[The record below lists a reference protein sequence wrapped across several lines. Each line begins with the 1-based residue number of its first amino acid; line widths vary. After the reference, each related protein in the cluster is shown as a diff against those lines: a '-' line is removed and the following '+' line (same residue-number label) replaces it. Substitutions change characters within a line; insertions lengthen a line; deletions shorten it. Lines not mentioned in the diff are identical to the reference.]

1 MTNDFTELDRLLR
14 RIGAPV
20 DAAECHGALCGAVC
34 APGDGIDAWLE
45 HTLEGVDSARRGD
58 APAAL
63 RGIAEQVRRQLR
75 GRDMA
80 FAPMLPDDDEPLA
93 ARAASLGEWCEGF
106 LFGIGTARIT
116 DFDRYSDTIQEALRD
131 LVEIARVGVPADGDE
146 DDEAAYLEL
155 VEYLRVAV
163 QLVHDEF
170 NPAPAPT
177 EVPGPSSIH

>member
-1 MTNDFTELDRLLR
+1 MTTDFIELDRLLR
-14 RIGAPV
+14 RIGAPI

-34 APGDGIDAWLE
+34 APSDGVDAWLE
-45 HTLEGVDSARRGD
+45 RTLDGVDNARRGD
-58 APAAL
+58 ASAVL
-63 RGIAEQVRRQLR
+63 RGVADEVRRQLR

-80 FAPMLPDDDEPLA
+80 FAPMLPGDDEALPE
-93 ARAASLGEWCEGF
+93 RAAALGEWCEGF
-106 LFGIGTARIT
+106 LFGIGTAQIT
-116 DFDRYSDTIQEALRD
+116 NFDRFGDTVQEALRD

-146 DDEAAYLEL
+146 EDEAAYLEL

-170 NPAPAPT
+170 NPAPPST

>member
-1 MTNDFTELDRLLR
+1 MTTDFTELDHLLR

-34 APGDGIDAWLE
+34 APNDGIDVWLE
-45 HTLEGVDSARRGD
+45 YTLDGVDGARRGD
-58 APAAL
+58 APSVL
-63 RGIAEQVRRQLR
+63 KRVAEEVRRQLR

-80 FAPMLPDDDEPLA
+80 FAPMLPGDDEPLA
-93 ARAASLGEWCEGF
+93 DRAASLGEWCEGF
-106 LFGIGTARIT
+106 LFGIGTASIT
-116 DFDRYSDTIQEALRD
+116 DFDRYGDAVQEALRD
-131 LVEIARVGVPADGDE
+131 LVEIARVGVPVDGDE
-146 DDEAAYLEL
+146 EDEAAYLEL